1 MIPLASP
8 TATIKIAPVIH
19 STLTHAD
26 RYATL
31 HPAFPSCLAFLK
43 AFDPATPTGRYEVK
57 GTDAFALVQH
67 YETAP
72 ASTKPI
78 EAHRKMIDIQF
89 LATGSEII
97 QVTPPR
103 RQHPSTE
110 YTEEKDCQLFDTT
123 DDISDCILQAGELAF
138 FFPED
143 LHKPGCTHGEAPR
156 SVIKVVVK
164 VPV

>member
-8 TATIKIAPVIH
+8 TVTIKITPVIH
-19 STLTHAD
+19 STLAHAD
-26 RYATL
+26 RYAAL
-31 HPAFPSCLAFLK
+31 HPAFPACLAYLN
-43 AFDPATPTGRYEVK
+43 AFDPATPTGRYQIE

-67 YETAP
+67 YETTP
-72 ASTKPI
+72 ASKPI

-103 RQHPSTE
+103 RQQPSTE
-110 YTEEKDCQLFDTT
+110 YTEEHDYQLFDTT
-123 DDISDCILQAGELAF
+123 DDISDCILQAGELAI

-143 LHKPGCTHGEAPR
+143 LHKPGCIHGELPR
-156 SVIKVVVK
+156 PVVKVVVK

>member
-1 MIPLASP
+1 M
-8 TATIKIAPVIH
+8 IH
-19 STLTHAD
+19 SALAHAD

-31 HPAFPSCLAFLK
+31 HPAFSSCLAYLK
-43 AFDPATPTGRYEVK
+43 AFDPATPVGRYEIE
-57 GTDAFALVQH
+57 GTDAFALVQQ

-72 ASTKPI
+72 ATTKPI

-89 LATGSEII
+89 LAAGSEII

-103 RQHPSTE
+103 RQNPSTE
-110 YTEEKDCQLFDTT
+110 YEIASDCQLFDTT
-123 DDISDCILQAGELAF
+123 DDISDCILQAGELAI

-143 LHKPGCTHGEAPR
+143 LHKPGCVKGEAARP
-156 SVIKVVVK
+156 VVKVVVK